1 MKNKLESHAD
11 EGETADFL
19 SKDTRVF
26 NEKNRV
32 RVRTPH
38 YASLMGAHYSPGFF
52 FIFRSSLIAPLSL

>member
-26 NEKNRV
+26 NEKIGCEWERHTT
-32 RVRTPH
+32 RH
-38 YASLMGAHYSPGFF
+38 
-52 FIFRSSLIAPLSL
+52 